1 MRFADVIAHENVKER
16 LRALVDNG
24 RLPHALLLEGPA
36 GVGKFAMARALSQ
49 YIHCENRSGGDSC
62 GVCPACVQHATFNHV
77 DMVYSFPVLKNGRS
91 QAVSDDYVADFREF
105 LTVSPFMNFEEWQK
119 ALGNINGQPQMYVE
133 ESQDILRKLA
143 FTARASDTKIV
154 LMWLPEK
161 MNTQCANKMLKLIEE
176 PLPGTSLIFVSNNP
190 REILPTIYSRLQ
202 RIEMRRLGDDVVA
215 GYLADT
221 LSIPHADALSVAHV
235 ALGSILA
242 AEKEAMMSRETEQFL
257 EFFTRLMRLAYQRK
271 IGLLK
276 VWANEVAG
284 LGREQE
290 GRFLEYCQRMV
301 RENFICNL
309 RMPQLNYMNQAE
321 AQFSTRFSP
330 FINER
335 NAERIMSQFNLAQT
349 DIAANGNAKIVLFD
363 LAVKMILLL
372 KQ

>member
-1 MRFADVIAHENVKER
+1 MRFSDVLAHEGVKER

-24 RLPHALLLEGPA
+24 RLPHALLLEGPP
-36 GVGKFAMARALSQ
+36 GVGKFAMARALAQ
-49 YIHCENRSGGDSC
+49 YIHCEHRSGGDSC
-62 GVCPACVQHATFNHV
+62 GVCPACVQHSTFNHV
-77 DMVYSFPVLKNGRS
+77 DLAHSFPVLKNGKS
-91 QAVSDDYVADFREF
+91 QAVSDDYIVEFRDFM
-105 LTVSPFMNFEEWQK
+105 TTSPYMNFEEWQK

-161 MNTQCANKMLKLIEE
+161 MNVQCANKMLKLIEE
-176 PLPGTSLIFVSNNP
+176 PLPGTVLIFVSDNP

-202 RIEMRRLGDDVVA
+202 RVEMRRLPDDTVA
-215 GYLADT
+215 AHLAST
-221 LSIPHADALSVAHV
+221 LGLTATDARSVAHV
-235 ALGSILA
+235 AQGSILT
-242 AEKEAMMSRETEQFL
+242 AEKEARMSKETEQFL
-257 EFFTRLMRLAYQRK
+257 EYFTRLMRLAYQRK

-276 VWANEVAG
+276 IWANEVAG

-301 RENFICNL
+301 RENFILNL
-309 RMPQLNYMNQAE
+309 RVPSLNYLNMAE
-321 AQFSTRFSP
+321 SQFSSRFSP

-335 NAERIMSQFNLAQT
+335 NAERIMGQFNLAQT
-349 DIAANGNAKIVLFD
+349 DIAANGNAKIILFD

>member
-1 MRFADVIAHENVKER
+1 MKFADVLAHESVKER
-16 LRALVDNG
+16 LRALVDND

-36 GVGKFAMARALSQ
+36 GVGKFAMARALAQ
-49 YIHCENRSGGDSC
+49 YIHCENRINGDSC
-62 GVCPACVQHATFNHV
+62 GVCPACVQHSTFNHV
-77 DMVYSFPVLKNGRS
+77 DTIFSFPVLKNGKS
-91 QAVSDDYVADFREF
+91 QAVSDDYITEFREF
-105 LTVSPFMNFEEWQK
+105 LTVSPYMNFEEWQK

-161 MNTQCANKMLKLIEE
+161 MNVQCANKMLKLIEE
-176 PLPGTSLIFVSNNP
+176 PLPGTALIFVSNNP

-202 RIEMRRLGDDVVA
+202 RVEMRRLADDVVA
-215 GYLADT
+215 GHLID
-221 LSIPHADALSVAHV
+221 SMSMPQADALSVANV
-235 ALGSILA
+235 AQGSILA
-242 AEKEAMMSRETEQFL
+242 AEKEARMSKETEQFL

-276 VWANEVAG
+276 IWVNDVAA

-290 GRFLEYCQRMV
+290 CRFLEYCQRLV

-309 RMPQLNYMNQAE
+309 RMPQLNYLNTAE
-321 AQFSTRFSP
+321 AQFSQRFSP

-335 NAERIMSQFNLAQT
+335 NAERIMNQFNLAQT

>member
-1 MRFADVIAHENVKER
+1 MRFADVLAHDSVKER
-16 LRALVDNG
+16 LRALVDNA

-36 GVGKFAMARALSQ
+36 GVGKFAMARALAQ
-49 YIHCENRSGGDSC
+49 YIHCENRRDGDSC
-62 GVCPACVQHATFNHV
+62 GVCPACVQHETFNHV
-77 DMVYSFPVLKNGRS
+77 DLVYSFPVLKNGRS
-91 QAVSDDYVADFREF
+91 QAVSDDYIADFRDF
-105 LTVSPFMNFEEWQK
+105 LTLSPFMNFEEWQK

-161 MNTQCANKMLKLIEE
+161 MNTQCANKMLKLVEE
-176 PLPGTSLIFVSNNP
+176 PLPGTVLLFVSNSP

-202 RIEMRRLGDDVVA
+202 RIEMRRLPDDVVA
-215 GYLADT
+215 GHL
-221 LSIPHADALSVAHV
+221 LSTMSIAEADARSIAHV
-235 ALGSILA
+235 AQGSVLA
-242 AEKEAMMSRETEQFL
+242 AEKEAGMGKETEQFL

-276 VWANEVAG
+276 VWAGEVSA

-301 RENFICNL
+301 RENFIRNL
-309 RMPQLNYMNQAE
+309 RIPGLNYLNQAE
-321 AQFSTRFSP
+321 EQFSSRFSP

-335 NAERIMSQFNLAQT
+335 NAERIMAQFNLAQT
-349 DIAANGNAKIVLFD
+349 DIAANGNARIVFFD

>member
-235 ALGSILA
+235 AQGSI
-242 AEKEAMMSRETEQFL
+242 
-257 EFFTRLMRLAYQRK
+257 
-271 IGLLK
+271 
-276 VWANEVAG
+276 
-284 LGREQE
+284 
-290 GRFLEYCQRMV
+290 
-301 RENFICNL
+301 
-309 RMPQLNYMNQAE
+309 
-321 AQFSTRFSP
+321 
-330 FINER
+330 
-335 NAERIMSQFNLAQT
+335 
-349 DIAANGNAKIVLFD
+349 
-363 LAVKMILLL
+363 
-372 KQ
+372 